1 MRLTSLKP
9 IDVLCVEPQ
18 KQLLV
23 VKQSK
28 EVVGDIRLI
37 VPRVQFLGQCEKRL
51 GIVKKIVKFKNG
63 LWVWDVILLQVVVQA
78 TPWGSVETE
87 GEG

>member
-1 MRLTSLKP
+1 M
-9 IDVLCVEPQ
+9 
-18 KQLLV
+18 
-23 VKQSK
+23 KQSK

-37 VPRVQFLGQCEKRL
+37 VPRVQLLGQCEKRL
-51 GIVKKIVKFKNG
+51 GIVKEIVKFKNG